1 MHIWYKHV
9 LGTVW
14 CTLTSY
20 PSEIHTWLG
29 VLYFLWK
36 PWPEEESP
44 NMRESTDVLC
54 PWRKELILQAL
65 FLPQTPSTPALPRSS
80 QHVLGPRLFS
90 SDDTWVVG
98 AGSQRPPVSQAEV
111 DVRAELAVTPPHPP
125 QGTCPSPCPPSH
137 AQGGRGSRRTPVAY
151 GCCNKPANQV
161 HQTLTSSAHRAFLF
175 CSGAAIGY
183 FKTNV
188 LLLVLVFS
196 ANKITVL
203 WT

>member
-111 DVRAELAVTPPHPP
+111 DVRAELAVTPPPHLT
-125 QGTCPSPCPPSH
+125 GTRSSLSEEVEG
-137 AQGGRGSRRTPVAY
+137 AGGGGSGGGGRH
-151 GCCNKPANQV
+151 PAS
-161 HQTLTSSAHRAFLF
+161 LPSFPLPLFL
-175 CSGAAIGY
+175 
-183 FKTNV
+183 
-188 LLLVLVFS
+188 
-196 ANKITVL
+196 
-203 WT
+203 